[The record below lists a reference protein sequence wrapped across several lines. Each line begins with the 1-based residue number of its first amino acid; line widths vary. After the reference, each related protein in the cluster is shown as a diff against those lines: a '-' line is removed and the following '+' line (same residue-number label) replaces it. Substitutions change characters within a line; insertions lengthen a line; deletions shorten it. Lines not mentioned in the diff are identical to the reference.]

1 MTIASGVNKSVR
13 MKVEGSGWGVAPGTS
28 GAQVMRRSS
37 FVPNLKK
44 QTYESDEIAAHLQRQ
59 DMRHGV
65 RSVEITHA
73 GPLSAGTWKD
83 YLAAVTRR
91 AFAAVT
97 PGTAGITISI
107 AGTANGIVSYT
118 VARSTGS
125 WLTDGYKM
133 GMVGRLATGTFNA
146 ANSNKNLAITA
157 VTSGNITVIPVNS
170 VALVAEGPIA
180 AGVFTAPGKVTF
192 VPSTG
197 HTDSSFA
204 FEDWHGDIS
213 QSELYLGN
221 KLNQMDITIP
231 PAGNATISSQFI
243 GKDVTTGTAAYF
255 QSPTAETT
263 TGIEVAANG
272 LLIVQGSGIAL
283 ATAFSISIKGG
294 MTAEPVVGSNV
305 YPDIAE
311 GRILVDGSAT
321 VLFDSATQRD
331 FFLNETE
338 VSLIAVV
345 ASSPSGTADFHSF
358 CIPRA
363 KFNSADKDDGEKNL
377 TRQITFAGLYNSAG
391 GSGIQSE
398 QTTLQVQD
406 SGA

>member
-13 MKVEGSGWGVAPGTS
+13 VKKETTWGVAAGTS

-44 QTYESDEIAAHLQRQ
+44 ATYESDEISTHLQRQ

-83 YLAAVTRR
+83 YLAAATRR
-91 AFAAVT
+91 DFAAIT
-97 PGTAGITISI
+97 PSTGSITIST

-118 VARSTGS
+118 VARAAGS
-125 WLTDGYKM
+125 WLADGYKM
-133 GMVGRLATGTFNA
+133 GMVGRLSAGTFNA
-146 ANSNKNLAITA
+146 ANSSKNLAITA
-157 VTSGNITVIPVNS
+157 VTTANLTVIPVNAA
-170 VALVAEGPIA
+170 ALTAEGPIA
-180 AGVFTAPGKVTF
+180 SGVFTAPGKVTF

-197 HTDSSFA
+197 HTDSSFTH
-204 FEDWHGDIS
+204 EDWHPDIN
-213 QSELYLGN
+213 QSEVYTGN
-221 KLNQMDITIP
+221 KLNQMDVTIP
-231 PAGNATISSQFI
+231 PSGNSTISSQFM
-243 GKDVTTGTAAYF
+243 GKDMTPGTAAYF

-311 GRILVDGSAT
+311 GRVLVDGSAT

-331 FFLNETE
+331 YFLNETE

-345 ASSPSGTADFHSF
+345 AASASGTADFHSF

-398 QTTLQVQD
+398 QTTLQIQD